1 MLDLRLAFCSMASGF
16 ILLFLAS
23 MCNFYLKKKTVKQI
37 FSDGAVD
44 HGKQVY
50 FSGKQGNL
58 KLSWWVK
65 EELWIKNKSLLSDIY
80 DWVSFKLESLR
91 PVRDLSQGLIPGK

>member
-1 MLDLRLAFCSMASGF
+1 MSVLDLRLAFCSMASGF

-23 MCNFYLKKKTVKQI
+23 MCNLYLKKNPVKQI

-65 EELWIKNKSLLSDIY
+65 E
-80 DWVSFKLESLR
+80 
-91 PVRDLSQGLIPGK
+91 

>member
-1 MLDLRLAFCSMASGF
+1 MQF
-16 ILLFLAS
+16 LFEKQ
-23 MCNFYLKKKTVKQI
+23 NKTVKQI

-65 EELWIKNKSLLSDIY
+65 EELWIKKKSLFSDIY
-80 DWVSFKLESLR
+80 NWVSFKLESLR
-91 PVRDLSQGLIPGK
+91 PVRDLSRGLIPGK